1 MITLSKRQSDI
12 LKFLGSKDEYITINK
27 ISEQFKCSPR
37 TIRNDLDVLKKFL
50 RDSNGNI
57 EKKPRLGIKLILKKG
72 LFLEELIKKSE
83 VDIYSYNNRVDMI
96 ILILILKGKLTIE
109 KLSNE
114 IGVSKNTLVNDLKDV
129 EKKLKNYKVDL
140 SKKVYY
146 GISLESEEE
155 NIRNTFIKI
164 YLGLEENL
172 KIEIK
177 ERLKI
182 ESNLSN
188 LNIQYKIV
196 ELEKLL
202 GTKYSEES
210 IEEFEIAILL
220 SSCRVKNGF
229 KIIKN
234 SNENRR
240 EFDVLKEFLNL
251 DISEI
256 GYLVTI
262 SDGLRKTKGGKEDKV
277 TEEILKEMCN
287 VLNIDFSKDL
297 EFKSQIGIHLKSA
310 IHRIKNNLTT
320 ENQMLEEIKYKMS
333 FIFEITKQIL
343 DSKEKLLGV
352 KFPESEIAYMAMYFD
367 AIFERN
373 VKSNFTYN
381 ILVVCNGGLATSSL
395 LKTRLNAMI
404 PEANI
409 LGICRVSD
417 VEKKLK
423 NEEVDFIVT
432 TVPLAIKNYK
442 TIKVNPLLEYS
453 DAEKIKVE
461 IYNKRYEKNCKYL
474 LDKVKKTESE
484 GITKLIKEEYAI
496 FDKDIESW
504 EDAIKEAANPLIK
517 TNMIKEEYVIDII
530 NVIEELGNYMV
541 FIPEIAFV
549 HAPPENVNENSMSIL
564 TLKEKIE
571 FGFKNKV
578 QVKAIVL
585 IANKNENMN
594 LVNLINIITKNDN
607 IEKFKN
613 LKSYEELRKIT

>member
-1 MITLSKRQSDI
+1 MITLSKRQSNI
-12 LKFLGSKDEYITINK
+12 LKFLGNKDGYITINK

-37 TIRNDLDVLKKFL
+37 TIRNDLDVLEEFL
-50 RDSNGNI
+50 KESNGSL
-57 EKKPRLGIKLILKKG
+57 EKKPRVGIKLILKKG
-72 LFLEELIKKSE
+72 LLVEELMKKSE
-83 VDIYSYNNRVDMI
+83 IDIYSNNNRVDML

-129 EKKLKNYKVDL
+129 EKKLKNYKVNL
-140 SKKVYY
+140 SRKVYY

-155 NIRNTFIKI
+155 NIRSTFIKI

-172 KIEIK
+172 KNEIK
-177 ERLKI
+177 ERLKR
-182 ESNLSN
+182 ESDLNN

-196 ELEKLL
+196 ELEKFL
-202 GTKYSEES
+202 GTRYSEES

-220 SSCRVKNGF
+220 SSCRFKNGF
-229 KIIKN
+229 DIIKS
-234 SNENRR
+234 SNEKRR
-240 EFDVLKEFLNL
+240 EFEILKGFLNL
-251 DISEI
+251 NISEI

-262 SDGLRKTKGGKEDKV
+262 SDGLRKTKGGKEDEV

-287 VLNIDFSKDL
+287 VLNIDCSKDL

-320 ENQMLEEIKYKMS
+320 ENPMLEEIKYKMS

-343 DSKEKLLGV
+343 DSKEELLGV
-352 KFPESEIAYMAMYFD
+352 RFPESEIAYMAMYFD

-373 VKSNFTYN
+373 IKSNFTYN

-395 LKTRLNAMI
+395 LKTRLNAMV

-417 VEKKLK
+417 VEEKLK
-423 NEEVDFIVT
+423 NEKVDFIVT
-432 TVPLAIKNYK
+432 TVPLVVKNYK
-442 TIKVNPLLEYS
+442 TIKVNPLLGYNDS
-453 DAEKIKVE
+453 EKIKAE
-461 IYNKRYEKNCKYL
+461 IYNKRYEKNCEYL

-484 GITKLIKEEYAI
+484 GVTKLIKKEYAI
-496 FDKDIESW
+496 FNKDIESW
-504 EDAIKEAANPLIK
+504 EDSIREAAKPLIETNKIKEQ
-517 TNMIKEEYVIDII
+517 YVRDII

-549 HAPPENVNENSMSIL
+549 HAPPENVIENSMSVL

-578 QVKAIVL
+578 QVKVIVV

-594 LVNLINIITKNDN
+594 LVNLINIITKDDN
-607 IEKFKN
+607 IKKFKN